1 MGQLPELREG
11 TPVAQP
17 EATPVRTRKVKR
29 LTVLQAWDDIGP
41 VHAGPALP
49 KALEDQR
56 KGLAEGW
63 TWRLTCGQGVRM
75 VAVPKERTECGASL
89 EDGTPTGV
97 ECTCAEQERSTRKT
111 TDVAVPVASISLR
124 CAHPDGRRAEAIW
137 TWRSDTDKWE
147 FSGPAYAWM
156 KGSAAAP
163 YQCDASEWRDLVRWV
178 PELEAAA

>member
-1 MGQLPELREG
+1 MDQLPELREG
-11 TPVAQP
+11 TPEAQP
-17 EATPVRTRKVKR
+17 EATPVRARKTKR
-29 LTVLQAWDDIGP
+29 PIDPLHDQ
-41 VHAGPALP
+41 PALP
-49 KALEDQR
+49 RSLEAQR
-56 KGLAEGW
+56 KGLADGW
-63 TWRLTCGQGVRM
+63 TWRLTCGQGLRI

-111 TDVAVPVASISLR
+111 TDVAVPVASVILR
-124 CAHPDGRRAEAIW
+124 CAHPDGRRAVATW

-156 KGSAAAP
+156 KGAAAAP